1 MKELRKLIHR
11 ENDPYA
17 NLGENFLAA
26 DLQGWGS
33 TSGVFKKYFDI
44 INPKLVIEV
53 GSWKGASAIHMAK
66 TLREKYDDFEIV
78 CVDTWLGSV
87 EHWEGGAG
95 GFLDSMKN
103 GRSTI
108 YHQFLSNVI
117 HEGLTDYITPFPI
130 DSLNAAE
137 FFKRKNIKAD
147 VIYID
152 AGHEYMSVK
161 CDLYEYSHVLINGGY
176 MIGDDWH
183 HEPIKRAARELFTD
197 DDTAPEK
204 IIEESDNKF
213 VWIK

>member
-1 MKELRKLIHR
+1 MKEIRKLIHR

-17 NLGENFLAA
+17 NLGSEFREL

-33 TSGVFKKYFDI
+33 NSEIFKKYFDI
-44 INPKLVIEV
+44 VNPKLVIEV

-87 EHWEGGAG
+87 EHWEGTGD
-95 GFLDSMKN
+95 FIDRQQH
-103 GRSTI
+103 GRATI
-108 YHQFLSNVI
+108 YYQFLSNVI

-137 FFKRKNIKAD
+137 FFKRKNIKPD
-147 VIYID
+147 IVYID
-152 AGHEYMSVK
+152 AGHEYTSVK
-161 CDLYEYSHVLINGGY
+161 CDLYEYSQVLREGGY

-183 HEPIKRAARELFTD
+183 HEPIKRAAIELFTD
-197 DDTAPEK
+197 NDASPEK
-204 IIEESDNKF
+204 VIEETDNKF